1 MTGRILIYLFVV
13 LAVVAIGADLLR
25 FLDTG
30 ALAFQSLGE
39 TWYKLDQDSLN
50 LSQAIIQRYIWPP
63 IWDPGMTT
71 LLLWP
76 AWALPLIIAIGIWAW
91 GQMRG

>member
-1 MTGRILIYLFVV
+1 M

-30 ALAFQSLGE
+30 VFAFQSLGE
-39 TWYKLDQDSLN
+39 TWYRLDQDSLN
-50 LSQAIIQRYIWPP
+50 LSQAIIQRYIWPA
-63 IWDPGMTT
+63 IWDPGVTT

-76 AWALPLIIAIGIWAW
+76 TWLLPLLLAIGIWLW
-91 GQMRG
+91 GQVRG